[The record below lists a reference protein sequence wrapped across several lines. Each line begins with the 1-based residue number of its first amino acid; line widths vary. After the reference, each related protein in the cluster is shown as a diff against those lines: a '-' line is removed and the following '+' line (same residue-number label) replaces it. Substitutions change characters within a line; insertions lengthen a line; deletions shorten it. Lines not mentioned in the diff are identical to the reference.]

1 MLYKTNRKLPWILAL
16 NDRQLRKPSMVISD
30 ALSWATFKLDLEVDI
45 SNFEFSTQL
54 WPMKHPH
61 QLTFSASVGL
71 HFSSTLLKQHK
82 PNYTRCYIWFSQ
94 FLFSHGAYDLWTRDA
109 KRFECLQTKGL
120 QLEAQFSESTKHLPS
135 TTQARISSQ
144 KFWPFP
150 RSVCRQVHNST

>member
-45 SNFEFSTQL
+45 FNFEFSTQL

-94 FLFSHGAYDLWTRDA
+94 FLFSHGAYESVDMRCKKIWVLADQESSARGSVFRKHWTSALNNSGQD
-109 KRFECLQTKGL
+109 F
-120 QLEAQFSESTKHLPS
+120 FSEILALS
-135 TTQARISSQ
+135 
-144 KFWPFP
+144 
-150 RSVCRQVHNST
+150 